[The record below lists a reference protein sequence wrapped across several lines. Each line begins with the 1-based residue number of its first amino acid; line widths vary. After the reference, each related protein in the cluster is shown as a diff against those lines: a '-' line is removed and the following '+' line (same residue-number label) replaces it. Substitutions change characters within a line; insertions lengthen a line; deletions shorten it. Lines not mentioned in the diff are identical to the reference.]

1 MNRKSLFLLVIVLL
15 FSSTALTA
23 QVRAT
28 KPNDF
33 TLELG
38 GRCGIYCLGYQ
49 RTLSPRFGLEA
60 GISLIGGGSSDG
72 SALAFFL
79 SGGGRLYLL
88 KKNATPYLSGGLVWL
103 SAGADVFDAS
113 ESVVYYYISPGFEFR
128 SPGGFLFR
136 GGVNFLIIEG
146 GFWIW
151 PGIQVGIG
159 F

>member
-1 MNRKSLFLLVIVLL
+1 MCHKSIVVLAVVLL
-15 FSSTALTA
+15 FSSAALTA
-23 QVRAT
+23 QVRVT

-49 RTLSPRFGLEA
+49 RTLSPSFGLEA
-60 GISLIGGGSSDG
+60 GVSLFGGGGSEDSV
-72 SALAFFL
+72 LAFFL
-79 SGGGRLYLL
+79 SGGGRLYFL
-88 KKNATPYLSGGLVWL
+88 KKNATPYLSGGIIWV
-103 SAGADVFDAS
+103 SAGSDLFDAS
-113 ESVVYYYISPGFEFR
+113 GSLVYYYISPGFEFR

-136 GGVNFLIIEG
+136 GGVYFLFIEG
-146 GFWIW
+146 TFWIW